1 MATVACERLLD
12 VCVGELV
19 ATDLSDLQVML
30 VPMSDGTPA
39 ECVALR
45 SAKLNGLLRSRLCVI
60 RYF

>member
-19 ATDLSDLQVML
+19 ATDLDLQVML